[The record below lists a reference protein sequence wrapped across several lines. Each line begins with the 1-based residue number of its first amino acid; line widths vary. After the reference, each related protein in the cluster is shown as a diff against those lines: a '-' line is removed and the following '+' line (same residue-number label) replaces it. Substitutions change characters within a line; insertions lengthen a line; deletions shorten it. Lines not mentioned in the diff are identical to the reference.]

1 MGTRIEVKFNQDY
14 VATRGA
20 GISGA
25 KGQIRIFADSSDLQK
40 LIDDEIC
47 DKVKTIK
54 PEKKKERKTPA
65 AGREKATRNKRE
77 KS

>member
-1 MGTRIEVKFNQDY
+1 MGTRVEVKFNQDY

-25 KGQIRIFADSSDLQK
+25 KGQTRIFADSPDLRK
-40 LIDDEIC
+40 LIDEEIV

-65 AGREKATRNKRE
+65 AKREKATRKKRE